1 MLASCGQGGC
11 ILLETSVSLPQVCGA
26 MYDVLANS
34 DDYIRKV
41 DLMRWHQRVLSH
53 VSKQHGMLQA
63 SVAA

>member
-1 MLASCGQGGC
+1 
-11 ILLETSVSLPQVCGA
+11 